1 LRALA
6 AGARTEQQLIE
17 AMNLA
22 DDAARAGALLA
33 GLVDDG
39 LAVRDGGSFRLP

>member
-22 DDAARAGALLA
+22 VDAARAVALLA